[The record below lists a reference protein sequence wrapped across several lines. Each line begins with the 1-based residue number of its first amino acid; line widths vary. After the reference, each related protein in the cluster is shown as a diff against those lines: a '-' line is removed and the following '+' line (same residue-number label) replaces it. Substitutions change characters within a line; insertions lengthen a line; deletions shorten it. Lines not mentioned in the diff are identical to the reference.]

1 MVFAKIRWLVIVG
14 IVIMGISMNAGAF
27 TRAQE
32 VSVRKAVRLATN
44 WKFYKGAPT
53 GNAYDN
59 TYNDASWPQVCVPHA
74 IDTCAPTQAAEAGS
88 YTGIAWYRK
97 QIQVAGGGDKKYF
110 LDFEG
115 AMQVAD
121 VWVNGTS
128 VGRHD
133 NSGYT
138 GFSFDITSQLGTAAA
153 AALAVKLDNKKSAD
167 IPPGRTDNGPD
178 YFIFNGL
185 YRNVWLVTTGKIY
198 IPFCGQFI
206 NTSGGTVTCK
216 TTIKNETT
224 AAASCKVD
232 ITVKD
237 KSGATAATGT
247 LTQSVSANGSSVF
260 TTTATVS
267 NPQVWSPETPNL
279 YRVYTTVT
287 VAGAVVDDYAS
298 RFGFRTLAW
307 SNTNGFSLNGSRYEV
322 KGACHHQHFAWVQ
335 NAVPDSRWPV
345 SLAMIKDAG
354 FNAVRTSHYPRA
366 MAYYDAADSIGLL
379 LLVEVP
385 TWGYLQ
391 GSFTNGYWD
400 RLCACGRE
408 MVTQGYNHPSIF
420 LWGLSN
426 ELTSDFPS
434 QVTRMNDTVHKY
446 DVSRATILANNGWK
460 VQSSIPDV
468 VGLNYMNLTQV
479 PDANMKVISTEYS
492 PSWAFPCVR
501 GNSSC
506 DIGAPSWGY
515 WNEVANQAPRMA
527 GGFLWVFDD
536 YFALW
541 NKNCPMG
548 LVDEYHLPKNG
559 YYLFRKNF
567 TGKADDNPV
576 SGTATKIVLT
586 ADVSPLQADGSDFT
600 MVTAALRNNAN
611 ACINSTANITFGVT
625 GPATPLGPTT
635 LAAAGGKIGL
645 ILRSTTTA
653 GTITVKAN
661 STGLPEAT
669 VTITSVPFNEN
680 TGIII
685 KAPPVLP
692 SGRGLGEF
700 DKKPDR
706 VTLVD
711 IKGRIRQTTSSA
723 GQNGLSPGVYIMRI
737 EQEGKI
743 RSGKMV
749 RLAQ

>member
-1 MVFAKIRWLVIVG
+1 MFFAKIRWSVIVVIG
-14 IVIMGISMNAGAF
+14 IMGISMNAAAF
-27 TRAQE
+27 TRAGD
-32 VSVRKAVRLATN
+32 VSVRKSVRLATN
-44 WKFYKGAPT
+44 WKFYKGTPT

-59 TYNDASWPQVCVPHA
+59 SFNDASWPQVSIPHG
-74 IDTCAPTQAAEAGS
+74 IDTVAPTQAAEEAS
-88 YTGIAWYRK
+88 YVGPAWYRK
-97 QIQVAGGGDKKYF
+97 QIQVAGGTDKKYF

-115 AMQVAD
+115 AMQTAD
-121 VWVNGTS
+121 VWVNGTT

-138 GFSFDITSQLGTAAA
+138 GFSFDITNQLAAA
-153 AALAVKLDNKKSAD
+153 NPAVVAVKLDNTKSAD

-178 YFIFNGL
+178 YFLYSGL
-185 YRNVWLVTTGKIY
+185 YRNVWLVTTNKIY
-198 IPFCGQFI
+198 IPFCGQLI
-206 NTSGGTVTCK
+206 TTSGGTVTCK
-216 TTIKNETT
+216 TTVKNETT
-224 AAASCKVD
+224 AAAGCKVD

-260 TTTATVS
+260 TVTATVS
-267 NPQVWSPETPNL
+267 SPQLWSPETPNL
-279 YRVYTTVT
+279 FRVYTTVT
-287 VAGAVVDDYAS
+287 VANAVVDDYAAK
-298 RFGFRTLAW
+298 FGFRTLAW
-307 SNTNGFSLNGSRYEV
+307 SNTNGFSLNESRYEV

-345 SLAMIKDAG
+345 SLSMIKDAG
-354 FNAVRTSHYPRA
+354 FNAVRCSHYPRSQ
-366 MAYYDAADSIGLL
+366 AYYDAADSLGLL

-391 GSFTNGYWD
+391 GSYTTGYWN
-400 RLCACGRE
+400 RLCACARE

-426 ELTSDFPS
+426 ELTSDFPA
-434 QVTRMNDTVHKY
+434 QVTRMNDTVHSL

-460 VQSSIPDV
+460 AQSTIPDV
-468 VGLNYMNLTQV
+468 AGLNYMNLTQV

-492 PSWAFPCVR
+492 PSWAFPCAR

-548 LVDEYHLPKNG
+548 LVDKFNLPKNG

-576 SGTATKIVLT
+576 NGTATKIVLT
-586 ADVSPLQADGSDFT
+586 ADLAQLQADGSDFT
-600 MVTAALRNNAN
+600 LVTAALRNNSN
-611 ACINSTANITFGVT
+611 ACIISTATITFSVT
-625 GPATPLGPTT
+625 GPVTPIGPTT

-645 ILRSTTTA
+645 IIRSTTTP
-653 GTITVKAN
+653 GSITVNAN
-661 STGLPEAT
+661 STGLPQT
-669 VTITSVPFNEN
+669 SVTISSVPPDDIV
-680 TGIII
+680 GIV
-685 KAPPVLP
+685 KTPPVFHSDRVP
-692 SGRGLGEF
+692 GLC
-700 DKKPDR
+700 DKNPGR

-711 IKGRIRQTTSSA
+711 IKGRVRPTSSA
-723 GQNGLSPGVYIMRI
+723 GKNGLSTGMYIVHQEKNGVTKYKKSM
-737 EQEGKI
+737 QLVK
-743 RSGKMV
+743 
-749 RLAQ
+749 

>member
-434 QVTRMNDTVHKY
+434 QVTRMNDTVHSI

-468 VGLNYMNLTQV
+468 AGLNYMNLTQV

-492 PSWAFPCVR
+492 PSWAFPCAR
-501 GNSSC
+501 GNTSC

-567 TGKADDNPV
+567 TGKADDNAV

-600 MVTAALRNNAN
+600 LVTAALRNNAN
-611 ACINSTANITFGVT
+611 ACIISTANVTFSVS
-625 GPATPLGPTT
+625 GPVTPLGPLTRA
-635 LAAAGGKIGL
+635 AAAGKVGIV
-645 ILRSTTTA
+645 LRSTITA
-653 GTITVKAN
+653 GTIIVSAN
-661 STGLPEAT
+661 STGLPQAND
-669 VTITSVPFNEN
+669 TITSILPQGTVSIINRPAALPF
-680 TGIII
+680 GHAI
-685 KAPPVLP
+685 
-692 SGRGLGEF
+692 GEF
-700 DKKPDR
+700 GKTHNR
-706 VTLVD
+706 VVVMD
-711 IKGRIRQTTSSA
+711 VNGRIRKAASSA
-723 GQNGLSPGVYIMRI
+723 SLNGFSAGVYI
-737 EQEGKI
+737 I
-743 RSGKMV
+743 RYEKDGVMISKKMV
-749 RLAQ
+749 RVAR